1 MTPSEARARETR
13 EWLGK
18 AAEDLAS
25 AQVLIGSNHFAG
37 ALFFCQQAAEKSL
50 KAFLTWHERTFRRTH
65 DLEELGKDC
74 QAIDGTL
81 AALLE
86 EADVLSDYAWKLRYP
101 GAPYTPERGEAE
113 AMFGIAGR
121 VFRAVQSRLPL
132 ETRISE
138 DHGDN
143 QS

>member
-18 AAEDLAS
+18 AAEDLIS
-25 AQVLIGSNHFAG
+25 AHVLIGSNRFSG

-50 KAFLTWHERTFRRTH
+50 KAFLTWHEHTFRRTH

-74 QAIDGTL
+74 QAIDPTL
-81 AALLE
+81 AALIE
-86 EADVLSDYAWKLRYP
+86 EADILSDYAWKLRYP
-101 GAPYTPERGEAE
+101 GAPYTPERAEAE
-113 AMFGIAGR
+113 AMFGIASR
-121 VFRAVQSRLPL
+121 VLSAVQSRLPL
-132 ETRISE
+132 EARIS
-138 DHGDN
+138 DGYVDD

>member
-1 MTPSEARARETR
+1 MKPTEARARETS
-13 EWLGK
+13 EWMGK
-18 AAEDLAS
+18 ASEDLAS
-25 AQVLIGSNHFAG
+25 AHVLIAANHFSG

-101 GAPYTPERGEAE
+101 GAPYIPEREEAE
-113 AMFGIAGR
+113 AMFAIANR
-121 VFRAVQSRLPL
+121 VLRDVQLRLPS
-132 ETRISE
+132 ETRVSTE
-138 DHGDN
+138 MP
-143 QS
+143 